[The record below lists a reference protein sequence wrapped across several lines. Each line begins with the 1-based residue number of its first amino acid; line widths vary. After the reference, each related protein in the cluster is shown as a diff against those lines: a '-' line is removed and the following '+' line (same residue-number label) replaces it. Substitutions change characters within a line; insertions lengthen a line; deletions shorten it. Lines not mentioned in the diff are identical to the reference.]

1 MLKALVCRALPLA
14 VLALSTSSAL
24 AFAEDAASPASDD
37 TTTTTAAAT
46 TTTTDAGVLSTA
58 AISDQAVALPADPER
73 WTAYGFNVTAPSSMW
88 PMLEL
93 LHKEKFDWELYSA
106 GQRPTPIVWA
116 ALPPG
121 SYGSYVPSQ
130 NVVEL
135 SFVLQNSS
143 VELGTAFLAHEL
155 THLNDDLN
163 GRLGN
168 MTGDVCFQAETR
180 AFVNE
185 ANFWAMVMGPRGK
198 TTDDPLEG
206 QENAKMFAFVGN
218 SAYAELVLRTTPSYV
233 KQCGS

>member
-37 TTTTTAAAT
+37 TLTTAAT